1 MFFEIPARFTTLGQL
16 RHHAKT
22 LLLVKAVRVRGRST
36 LRVIDATA
44 GTGRDS
50 MWMAAMGHEVTL
62 IERVPEIQKSLR
74 TGLAALANH
83 PVFAPLAAQ
92 LHLVEGDALALLAN
106 MTADVV
112 YLDPMYP
119 DAKPKASP
127 QAALL
132 KLRAAVGNDEDAAM
146 LLPIARQAATHHVA
160 VKRSQHAALLGANPQ
175 WQIIGESTRFD
186 CYTSLHL

>member
-62 IERVPEIQKSLR
+62 IERVPEIQK
-74 TGLAALANH
+74 
-83 PVFAPLAAQ
+83 
-92 LHLVEGDALALLAN
+92 
-106 MTADVV
+106 
-112 YLDPMYP
+112 
-119 DAKPKASP
+119 
-127 QAALL
+127 
-132 KLRAAVGNDEDAAM
+132 
-146 LLPIARQAATHHVA
+146 
-160 VKRSQHAALLGANPQ
+160 
-175 WQIIGESTRFD
+175 
-186 CYTSLHL
+186 